1 MRKLSRQFKISTS
14 LCIEPITRLLIL
26 ALAAFTLP
34 AGADEMSGAEVYAAT
49 CHECHAG
56 GKDNAPKF
64 GDASRWKK
72 LIREGLD
79 DIVPEALHGV
89 RKMPAKGGNPN
100 LSDLEVARGVIYM
113 ANAGGGKFAEPTPA
127 QVEKWRKKANAKR
140 R

>member
-1 MRKLSRQFKISTS
+1 M
-14 LCIEPITRLLIL
+14 RLLIL

-34 AGADEMSGAEVYAAT
+34 AGADEMSGAEVYAST

-100 LSDLEVARGVIYM
+100 LSDLEVARGVIIWRPI
-113 ANAGGGKFAEPTPA
+113 KIA
-127 QVEKWRKKANAKR
+127 QPQ
-140 R
+140 